1 LYSKITNKEKHTRKE
16 HKLEKKN
23 KKNKTKKNGEEEC
36 EDYRE
41 WGGGVLVMWRGKERT
56 VNMRVPA
63 LARNYMLQPT
73 YGKMSSYFH
82 TDKSRWHITVLF
94 FFFSDLYPLYQLE
107 PVWKIHVWIRE
118 RERAP
123 VKALRSVV
131 GRLLPGWWCLG
142 TFIGKRLLTAGNI
155 TAGWNWSDGAFRKWL
170 WFCRCR
176 VG

>member
-1 LYSKITNKEKHTRKE
+1 M
-16 HKLEKKN
+16 
-23 KKNKTKKNGEEEC
+23 
-36 EDYRE
+36 
-41 WGGGVLVMWRGKERT
+41 LVMWRGKERT

-94 FFFSDLYPLYQLE
+94 FFFRLVPALPTGGRLKDPCLD
-107 PVWKIHVWIRE
+107 K

-131 GRLLPGWWCLG
+131 GRLLPG
-142 TFIGKRLLTAGNI
+142 
-155 TAGWNWSDGAFRKWL
+155 
-170 WFCRCR
+170 
-176 VG
+176 